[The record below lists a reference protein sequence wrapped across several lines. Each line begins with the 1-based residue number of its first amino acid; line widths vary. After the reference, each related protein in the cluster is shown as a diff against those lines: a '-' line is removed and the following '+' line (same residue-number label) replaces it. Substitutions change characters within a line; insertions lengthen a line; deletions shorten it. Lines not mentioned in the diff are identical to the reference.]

1 MTYKNAENQTYESRT
16 EATGR
21 EYLFREVRGAAA
33 LPAGEGGA
41 FATGSCRRT
50 RNQRCFVLRA
60 GKRGSNNTHGIPASP
75 CRNASV
81 KVNSGTLSR
90 KINYLRNSLTTLL
103 TFKQFLNTISSVN
116 LMGGIPRIAKPASAR
131 PVKLTLNRQKQSG
144 FCALTLTT
152 KTKEVRA

>member
-21 EYLFREVRGAAA
+21 EYLFRKVCGEAP
-33 LPAGEGGA
+33 LPTGKGGA
-41 FATGSCRRT
+41 DR
-50 RNQRCFVLRA
+50 
-60 GKRGSNNTHGIPASP
+60 RGSGGSHRSQLRYPVRLGRGTASSHIRKVSENCGNLQCFQNTDITTQRITEFRQRLNVPLDCFKASP
-75 CRNASV
+75 
-81 KVNSGTLSR
+81 
-90 KINYLRNSLTTLL
+90 KISP
-103 TFKQFLNTISSVN
+103 VN